1 MYCFLRALF
10 ELLHAEVGL
19 AWVEATTKKRRRRLV
34 SEKEMIRL
42 SVSFFITRPLTRVSL
57 RWDKGQKNYL
67 HNTVMRDPKGW
78 FLYIDDYWSGR

>member
-1 MYCFLRALF
+1 MQALL
-10 ELLHAEVGL
+10 ELLHVEAGL
-19 AWVEATTKKRRRRLV
+19 AWVEATAKKRRRRRLV

-42 SVSFFITRPLTRVSL
+42 SVSFFFITRLLTRVSL
-57 RWDKGQKNYL
+57 RWDKGRKNYL